1 VKLHSR
7 RKVIVTIVALI
18 IAIVALIAYAARP
31 ETVNPIENIISTVQ
45 KPMSDFFTSVGHFF
59 SSIPTYF
66 VGVDETIK
74 ENEMLKNKITELEKK
89 LLEYESLATENA
101 HLHELLGIYE
111 TNPEFQYVMAR
122 VIGQDTV
129 NPFYTLTINKG
140 SNDGIEYLDPVV
152 TENGL
157 LGYVSQ
163 VGPTTARIST
173 VLNAANS
180 IGTVI
185 TRTGE
190 YALLQGDFRL
200 SEQGLCKLTMLPDGC
215 DIIVGDYI
223 ETSGI
228 SDIYPRGL
236 SVGKVTEVVSDSN
249 GTSVYAA
256 VAPIVDFEKVREI
269 FVITG
274 DTVAVS

>member
-1 VKLHSR
+1 
-7 RKVIVTIVALI
+7 
-18 IAIVALIAYAARP
+18 
-31 ETVNPIENIISTVQ
+31 
-45 KPMSDFFTSVGHFF
+45 M
-59 SSIPTYF
+59 
-66 VGVDETIK
+66 
-74 ENEMLKNKITELEKK
+74 
-89 LLEYESLATENA
+89 
-101 HLHELLGIYE
+101 
-111 TNPEFQYVMAR
+111 
-122 VIGQDTV
+122 
-129 NPFYTLTINKG
+129 
-140 SNDGIEYLDPVV
+140 
-152 TENGL
+152 
-157 LGYVSQ
+157 SQ